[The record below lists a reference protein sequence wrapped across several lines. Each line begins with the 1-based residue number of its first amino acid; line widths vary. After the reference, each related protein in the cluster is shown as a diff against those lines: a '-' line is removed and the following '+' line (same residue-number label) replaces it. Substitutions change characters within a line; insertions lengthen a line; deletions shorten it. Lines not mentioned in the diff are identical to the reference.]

1 MAMTDRSTR
10 CTKRAL
16 RHMDDTSVV
25 ILLVLNFRRDRSS
38 PVLFCGFFFREEK
51 DRQKY
56 KKYTV
61 LRPVKKRRYKTHVKN
76 GKIHETDRRV
86 REIRSRI
93 NQLYFSTAAN
103 VPFFIDANCSTS

>member
-1 MAMTDRSTR
+1 MYCRYTVTLTLDLER
-10 CTKRAL
+10 
-16 RHMDDTSVV
+16 
-25 ILLVLNFRRDRSS
+25 
-38 PVLFCGFFFREEK
+38 FFFREEK